1 MTETAKP
8 SKTEKSRSRSKKEID
23 KELMYQKLMPSGL
36 RELRDEEDD
45 GGSLSGRSGDEPS
58 YVPPPAP
65 VPSYK
70 FTEAH
75 RVAVPSLDN
84 QQTFVINIMESKVI
98 GKLDELLEHF
108 SCCKCDRCKKD
119 IVALALNKLPPKYMV
134 MASGQP
140 EPEIDKQTNAEVVS
154 ALIQAAVKVRAH
166 PRH

>member
-1 MTETAKP
+1 MAETAKP
-8 SKTEKSRSRSKKEID
+8 SKTEKSRSRAKKEID

-36 RELRDEEDD
+36 RELRDEADD
-45 GGSLSGRSGDEPS
+45 GGNLSGRRGNEPS

-65 VPSYK
+65 VPPYK
-70 FTEAH
+70 LTEAH

-98 GKLDELLEHF
+98 SKLDELLERF

-140 EPEIDKQTNAEVVS
+140 EPESDKQTNAEVVS